1 MEALR
6 PFGGEWCSYSL
17 PLALGG
23 VLKLWLC
30 ELWLL
35 LLGSSVNGTFLPH
48 EEDVDFI
55 NEYLE
60 LHNEIRGNVVPRG
73 ANLCF
78 MTWDVA
84 LSRTARAWGKKCVFK
99 RNTHL
104 EDVQMAHP
112 TFYGV
117 GENMWVGKENEFT
130 ASIAINSWYAERK
143 NYNFENGS
151 YSENCSNYLQSN
163 SDKKALS

>member
-1 MEALR
+1 MEAPR
-6 PFGGEWCSYSL
+6 PFGREWCSYSL

-73 ANLCF
+73 ANLRF
-78 MTWDVA
+78 MVRPKAVSTTPSHELCHRA
-84 LSRTARAWGKKCVFK
+84 GLGSRTPGSLLPGIVPLRRA
-99 RNTHL
+99 TL
-104 EDVQMAHP
+104 VQA
-112 TFYGV
+112 
-117 GENMWVGKENEFT
+117 ENSLCT
-130 ASIAINSWYAERK
+130 
-143 NYNFENGS
+143 
-151 YSENCSNYLQSN
+151 
-163 SDKKALS
+163 